1 MSWGAPFIMSA
12 LTSLLVRD
20 QKVPVRKIEEAIQR
34 QVIAGGGFDTILLE
48 AKLLPENEIASYCAA
63 VHGLSP
69 ATRAECMDVPRDVV
83 RTVPNEVAER
93 HRLVPLDFDGQ
104 RLVVA
109 VDQPLP
115 FEVDQQLG
123 FLLGV
128 TVEQRIA
135 PEMRIAAA
143 LQQHF
148 GIEMVP
154 RMRRLVEKQSSIS
167 AGSAVF
173 IEPLVAPVE
182 TKWPSD
188 QESNVPTK
196 QFGSVVE
203 SSRAPVGDLPGQP
216 VVTTTRTV
224 SLGEY
229 ASPSNISSAPEPPS
243 TVSLEEP
250 LQTESATSSPPEVAE
265 RLRRLSAPPQ
275 PSRISVPQSQSLLKH
290 RGPLT
295 ARRAVELLK
304 GAEGRDE
311 ILEISFAF
319 FRQFFDVS
327 ALFVIQAGEA
337 EGLEI
342 TGPGADLSRFERLG
356 VPLDEPSA
364 FQLVTEGGVP
374 IVDGLERTELDRK
387 VRSDMA
393 RVDLTPVLLLPIK
406 IRNRVVLV
414 FYGDRS
420 GEAFTLADIPE
431 PLAFAP
437 RVTEALQQLILRRK
451 FQTARPAPTQET
463 SPSVEAP
470 ILHRGVN
477 DTLEPAAPAYLLD
490 LEVPAPE
497 SLPPDPQPPKSQPP
511 KSLPPKSLPP
521 KSLTR
526 KSLTLES
533 PTPEYSTP
541 AGEVPPVVAED
552 ESHVRWSEPPPPPPS
567 RKPRGRVR
575 SPSFDV
581 LGVPRSAPPPP
592 MPGEQPQVTAPSG
605 PPLVAETD
613 EDFPELSLDEE
624 PLPQRR
630 VGSYVM
636 KGGTTEVVRTSKYTP
651 ATENE
656 SKRLVS
662 DWPDSLDLPTP
673 VAFASPDPEVVHD
686 EADPELSEREKRTSA
701 SPIPLTST
709 LRRPSK
715 PSASDLGEEIII
727 TEGGLEHASSEDATS
742 DSVSLS
748 KASARKHRQ
757 TGPDTPSVIIEMGD
771 SIEAVVEDLRFSG
784 PDEPEAAVRAVV
796 QQGEAALPVLVR
808 EFPGPLFFD
817 RSQPHRRL
825 PRGRDISAVGRAIA
839 AFGDLAVPYVISLF
853 DRDDADDRFY
863 AVLLSSEF
871 SHARLVQP
879 LGDRIFDDDRGVG
892 TLALDVL
899 RTLLPFERE
908 LAALTERLRAEA
920 RIPSASLETRVMALR
935 ALGELRDRAGL
946 DMLALFV
953 EKERE
958 ELAEAA
964 HRSLVQITRQD
975 FGDAVPRWLL
985 WIDNNYERHRVEWLI
1000 DSLSHVDEA
1009 MRRDAA
1015 DELKALTH
1023 EYYGYHPSLSKK
1035 EREIAQKKY
1044 RRWWE
1049 AEGHLRF
1056 TR

>member
-1 MSWGAPFIMSA
+1 MSA

-63 VHGLSP
+63 VHGLGP
-69 ATRAECMDVPRDVV
+69 ATRAECMDVPRDVI

-104 RLVVA
+104 RLIVA

-143 LQQHF
+143 LHQHF

-154 RMRRLVEKQSSIS
+154 RMRRLAEKQQALS

-173 IEPLVAPVE
+173 VEPLVTPSEPESA
-182 TKWPSD
+182 WPGE
-188 QESNVPTK
+188 QESVVPTK
-196 QFGSVVE
+196 RFGTVDST
-203 SSRAPVGDLPGQP
+203 RAPSSGPASGP
-216 VVTTTRTV
+216 KVTTSRTV
-224 SLGEY
+224 TLSEFTPPHSVSSVPDEPEVLD
-229 ASPSNISSAPEPPS
+229 SPVSPVAPATSPVAPATLPVSSPP
-243 TVSLEEP
+243 V
-250 LQTESATSSPPEVAE
+250 SSPPEVAE
-265 RLRRLSAPPQ
+265 RLKRLSAPPQ
-275 PSRISVPQSQSLLKH
+275 PSRISVPQSESLIKH

-295 ARRAVELLK
+295 AGRAVELLK

-327 ALFVIQAGEA
+327 AIFVIQDGEA

-364 FQLVTEGGVP
+364 FQFVTEGGVP
-374 IVDGLERTELDRK
+374 FVDRLARTELDTK

-393 RVDLTPVLLLPIK
+393 RVDLTPALLLPIK
-406 IRNRVVLV
+406 IRNRVVLI

-420 GEAFTLADIPE
+420 GETFTLADIPE
-431 PLAFAP
+431 PVAFAP

-451 FQTARPAPTQET
+451 FRRGSAAPTKQQALA
-463 SPSVEAP
+463 PSEAP
-470 ILHRGVN
+470 EKSVQVAPEKSAH
-477 DTLEPAAPAYLLD
+477 DTLETAAPVHLLD
-490 LEVPAPE
+490 EPGQSIQAPE
-497 SLPPDPQPPKSQPP
+497 EPKY
-511 KSLPPKSLPP
+511 
-521 KSLTR
+521 TA
-526 KSLTLES
+526 
-533 PTPEYSTP
+533 PEREE
-541 AGEVPPVVAED
+541 APVLAED

-567 RKPRGRVR
+567 RKRRGRER

-592 MPGEQPQVTAPSG
+592 MPGEQPQVTAPSN
-605 PPLVAETD
+605 PPLTDLD
-613 EDFPELSLDEE
+613 EDFPELSVDD
-624 PLPQRR
+624 PPAPRR

-636 KGGTTEVVRTSKYTP
+636 KGGTAEVVRRSKYTP
-651 ATENE
+651 DAEA
-656 SKRLVS
+656 SKEKPAEKK
-662 DWPDSLDLPTP
+662 DWRNSPDLPSP
-673 VAFASPDPEVVHD
+673 VAFSPPAQSPED
-686 EADPELSEREKRTSA
+686 DDDGPELIVESEPSEPSEREKRESA

-709 LRRPSK
+709 LRRPTK
-715 PSASDLGEEIII
+715 PRDSDVGEEIII
-727 TEGGLEHASSEDATS
+727 TETTPADGLSSDINKLDSIPPAT
-742 DSVSLS
+742 
-748 KASARKHRQ
+748 ASARKRRQ
-757 TGPDTPSVIIEMGD
+757 SESTASVIIEMDD
-771 SIEAVVEDLRFSG
+771 SIEAVVEDLRYSG

-817 RSQPHRRL
+817 RTQPHRRL

-839 AFGDLAVPYVISLF
+839 AFGDLAVPYVVSLL
-853 DRDDADDRFY
+853 DHDDADHRFY

-879 LGDRIFDDDRGVG
+879 LGDRIFDADRGVG

-920 RIPSASLETRVMALR
+920 RIPSALLDYRVTALR
-935 ALGELRDRAGL
+935 ALGELRDRAAL

-953 EKERE
+953 ERERE

-975 FGDAVPRWLL
+975 FGDSVPRWLL
-985 WIDNNYERHRVEWLI
+985 WIDDNKDRHRVEWLI
-1000 DSLSHVDEA
+1000 DSLSHVDET
-1009 MRRDAA
+1009 MRRKAA
-1015 DELKALTH
+1015 DELKELTH
-1023 EYYGYHPSLSKK
+1023 EYYGYHPALSKK

-1044 RRWWE
+1044 RRWWDSD
-1049 AEGHLRF
+1049 GRYRF
-1056 TR
+1056 GR

>member
-1 MSWGAPFIMSA
+1 MSA

-83 RTVPNEVAER
+83 RTVPSEVAER

-104 RLVVA
+104 RLIVA

-143 LQQHF
+143 LHQHF

-154 RMRRLVEKQSSIS
+154 RMRRLAEKQSALS
-167 AGSAVF
+167 AGSSVF
-173 IEPLVAPVE
+173 VDPLVTPAASE
-182 TKWPSD
+182 DAWPGE
-188 QESNVPTK
+188 QESVVPTK
-196 QFGSVVE
+196 RFGTVDSTRVPP
-203 SSRAPVGDLPGQP
+203 SDLGDRPS
-216 VVTTTRTV
+216 VTTTRTV
-224 SLGEY
+224 TLSEFT
-229 ASPSNISSAPEPPS
+229 APHSVSSVPDDPGVVLSEVPP
-243 TVSLEEP
+243 L
-250 LQTESATSSPPEVAE
+250 TESPVSSSPEVAE
-265 RLRRLSAPPQ
+265 RLKRLSVPPQ
-275 PSRISVPQSQSLLKH
+275 PSRISVPQSESLLKH

-295 ARRAVELLK
+295 AGRAVELLK
-304 GAEGRDE
+304 SAEGRDE

-327 ALFVIQAGEA
+327 AIFVIQDGEA

-364 FQLVTEGGVP
+364 FHLATEGGVP
-374 IVDGLERTELDRK
+374 IVDLLERTALDRQI
-387 VRSDMA
+387 RSEMA

-431 PLAFAP
+431 PVAFAP

-451 FQTARPAPTQET
+451 FRTGSAAPTKEKTPAPPET
-463 SPSVEAP
+463 TPSETAPPETAPSETAPPETLPPEAAP
-470 ILHRGVN
+470 ERKAH
-477 DTLEPAAPAYLLD
+477 DTLETAAPAYLLD
-490 LEVPAPE
+490 EEPTPLTLPPEDSAPE
-497 SLPPDPQPPKSQPP
+497 
-511 KSLPPKSLPP
+511 
-521 KSLTR
+521 R
-526 KSLTLES
+526 E
-533 PTPEYSTP
+533 E
-541 AGEVPPVVAED
+541 APVLAED

-567 RKPRGRVR
+567 RKRRGRER

-592 MPGEQPQVTAPSG
+592 MPGEQPQVTAPSN
-605 PPLVAETD
+605 PPLTD
-613 EDFPELSLDEE
+613 LDDDFPELSVDE
-624 PLPQRR
+624 PAPQRR

-636 KGGTTEVVRTSKYTP
+636 KGGTAEVVRRSKYKP
-651 ATENE
+651 AEENE
-656 SKRLVS
+656 TGGSAKPRD
-662 DWPDSLDLPTP
+662 DWKNSPDLPTP
-673 VAFASPDPEVVHD
+673 IAFTPPEQSPASVEVQV
-686 EADPELSEREKRTSA
+686 PSEREKRESA

-715 PSASDLGEEIII
+715 RRDSDVEIII
-727 TEGGLEHASSEDATS
+727 TEGAPETLTDIALPEPISP
-742 DSVSLS
+742 S
-748 KASARKHRQ
+748 KVSARKRRESSS
-757 TGPDTPSVIIEMGD
+757 DTPSVIIEMD
-771 SIEAVVEDLRFSG
+771 DTIEAAVEDLRFSG

-817 RSQPHRRL
+817 RTQPHRRL
-825 PRGRDISAVGRAIA
+825 PRGRDISAIGRAIA
-839 AFGDLAVPYVISLF
+839 AFGDLAVPYVISLL
-853 DRDDADDRFY
+853 DHDDADHRFY
-863 AVLLSSEF
+863 AVLLTSEF

-879 LGDRIFDDDRGVG
+879 LGDRIFDADRGVG

-920 RIPSASLETRVMALR
+920 RIPSALLDYRMMALR
-935 ALGELRDRAGL
+935 ALGELRDRAAL

-958 ELAEAA
+958 ELAEVA

-975 FGDAVPRWLL
+975 FGDSVPRWLL
-985 WIDNNYERHRVEWLI
+985 WIDDNKDRHRVEWLI
-1000 DSLSHVDEA
+1000 DSLSHVDET
-1009 MRRDAA
+1009 MRRKAA
-1015 DELKALTH
+1015 DELKELTH
-1023 EYYGYHPSLSKK
+1023 EYYGYHPALSKK

-1049 AEGHLRF
+1049 ADGRHRF
-1056 TR
+1056 GR

>member
-1 MSWGAPFIMSA
+1 MSA

-63 VHGLSP
+63 VHGLAP

-104 RLVVA
+104 RLIVA

-143 LQQHF
+143 LHQHF

-154 RMRRLVEKQSSIS
+154 RMRRLAEKQTALS
-167 AGSAVF
+167 AGTAVF
-173 IEPLVAPVE
+173 VEPLVAPSE
-182 TKWPSD
+182 PESAWPGN
-188 QESNVPTK
+188 QESVVPTK
-196 QFGSVVE
+196 RFGTVDSKRVPA
-203 SSRAPVGDLPGQP
+203 SDPAGGPK
-216 VVTTTRTV
+216 VTTSRTV
-224 SLGEY
+224 TLSEFTPPHSVSSVPDEPGEAHEE
-229 ASPSNISSAPEPPS
+229 ASAIEPSPMASSPVSSPP
-243 TVSLEEP
+243 VSP
-250 LQTESATSSPPEVAE
+250 VSSPPEVAE
-265 RLRRLSAPPQ
+265 RLKRLSVPPQ
-275 PSRISVPQSQSLLKH
+275 PSRISVPQSVSLLKH

-295 ARRAVELLK
+295 AGRAVELLK

-327 ALFVIQAGEA
+327 AVFVIQDGEA

-364 FQLVTEGGVP
+364 FHFVTEGGVP
-374 IVDGLERTELDRK
+374 IVDRLERTELDTK

-393 RVDLTPVLLLPIK
+393 RVDLTPALLLPIK
-406 IRNRVVLV
+406 IRNRVVLI

-420 GEAFTLADIPE
+420 GEEFTLADIPE
-431 PLAFAP
+431 PVAFAP

-451 FQTARPAPTQET
+451 FRRGSAAPTPEKVAA
-463 SPSVEAP
+463 PSEVPPEESADEAAP
-470 ILHRGVN
+470 AKSAH
-477 DTLEPAAPAYLLD
+477 DTLETGAPVHLLD
-490 LEVPAPE
+490 EPGPSIQAPE
-497 SLPPDPQPPKSQPP
+497 
-511 KSLPPKSLPP
+511 
-521 KSLTR
+521 
-526 KSLTLES
+526 E
-533 PTPEYSTP
+533 PTYTAPEREE
-541 AGEVPPVVAED
+541 APVLAED

-567 RKPRGRVR
+567 RKRRGRER

-592 MPGEQPQVTAPSG
+592 MPGEQPQVTAPSN
-605 PPLVAETD
+605 PPLTD
-613 EDFPELSLDEE
+613 SGDDFPELSVDAPE
-624 PLPQRR
+624 PAPRR

-636 KGGTTEVVRTSKYTP
+636 KGGTAEVVRRSKYTP
-651 ATENE
+651 DVETPSDESTE
-656 SKRLVS
+656 S
-662 DWPDSLDLPTP
+662 DDWRNSPDLPSP
-673 VAFASPDPEVVHD
+673 VAFSPPAQSPDPEEDDD
-686 EADPELSEREKRTSA
+686 EPELILSTEPSEPSEREKRESA

-715 PSASDLGEEIII
+715 RRDSDVGEEIII
-727 TEGGLEHASSEDATS
+727 TEGTPADGLTS
-742 DSVSLS
+742 DLNRLDSVPPAT
-748 KASARKHRQ
+748 ASARKRRQ
-757 TGPDTPSVIIEMGD
+757 SESTASVIIEMDD
-771 SIEAVVEDLRFSG
+771 SIEAVVEDLRYSG

-817 RSQPHRRL
+817 RTQPHRRL

-839 AFGDLAVPYVISLF
+839 AFGDLAVPYVISLL
-853 DRDDADDRFY
+853 DHDDADHRFY

-879 LGDRIFDDDRGVG
+879 LGDRIFDADRGVG

-920 RIPSASLETRVMALR
+920 RIPSALLDYRVTALR
-935 ALGELRDRAGL
+935 ALGELRDRAAL

-953 EKERE
+953 ERERE

-975 FGDAVPRWLL
+975 FGDSVPRWLL
-985 WIDNNYERHRVEWLI
+985 WIDDNKERHRVEWLI
-1000 DSLSHVDEA
+1000 DSLSHVDET
-1009 MRRDAA
+1009 MRRKAA
-1015 DELKALTH
+1015 DELKELTH
-1023 EYYGYHPSLSKK
+1023 EYYGYHPALSKK

-1044 RRWWE
+1044 RRWWDSD
-1049 AEGHLRF
+1049 GRHRF
-1056 TR
+1056 AR

>member
-1 MSWGAPFIMSA
+1 MAGSSGSISWGAPFIMSA

-104 RLVVA
+104 RLIVA

-143 LQQHF
+143 LHQHF

-154 RMRRLVEKQSSIS
+154 RMRRLAEKQSALS
-167 AGSAVF
+167 AGSSVF
-173 IEPLVAPVE
+173 VEPLVAPTVAE
-182 TKWPSD
+182 DAWPGE
-188 QESNVPTK
+188 QESVVPTK
-196 QFGSVVE
+196 RFGTVDSTRV
-203 SSRAPVGDLPGQP
+203 PPIDLGDRPS
-216 VVTTTRTV
+216 VTTTRTV
-224 SLGEY
+224 TLGEFTPPH
-229 ASPSNISSAPEPPS
+229 SVSSVPDEPDVLLPEAPI
-243 TVSLEEP
+243 L
-250 LQTESATSSPPEVAE
+250 TESPVSSPPEVAE
-265 RLRRLSAPPQ
+265 RLKRLSVPPQ
-275 PSRISVPQSQSLLKH
+275 PSRISVPQSESLLKH

-295 ARRAVELLK
+295 AGRAVELLK
-304 GAEGRDE
+304 SAEGRDE

-327 ALFVIQAGEA
+327 AIFVIQDGEA

-364 FQLVTEGGVP
+364 FHLATEGGVP
-374 IVDGLERTELDRK
+374 IVDLLERTALDRQ

-431 PLAFAP
+431 PVAFAP

-451 FQTARPAPTQET
+451 FRSGSAAPTKEQSLAPSEAVPSET
-463 SPSVEAP
+463 AP
-470 ILHRGVN
+470 EKKVH
-477 DTLEPAAPAYLLD
+477 DTLETAAPAYLLD
-490 LEVPAPE
+490 EEPSPLTLPPEDSAPE
-497 SLPPDPQPPKSQPP
+497 S
-511 KSLPPKSLPP
+511 
-521 KSLTR
+521 
-526 KSLTLES
+526 E
-533 PTPEYSTP
+533 E
-541 AGEVPPVVAED
+541 APVLAED

-567 RKPRGRVR
+567 RKRRGRER

-592 MPGEQPQVTAPSG
+592 MPGEQPQVTAPSN
-605 PPLVAETD
+605 PPLTD
-613 EDFPELSLDEE
+613 LDDDFPELSVDE
-624 PLPQRR
+624 PPPQRR

-636 KGGTTEVVRTSKYTP
+636 KGGTAEVVRRSKYTP
-651 ATENE
+651 ADGNKTEE
-656 SKRLVS
+656 SAEPS
-662 DWPDSLDLPTP
+662 DWQNSPDLPTP
-673 VAFASPDPEVVHD
+673 IAFTPPEQSPASVEVS
-686 EADPELSEREKRTSA
+686 EPTEREKRESA

-715 PSASDLGEEIII
+715 RRDSDPGEEIII
-727 TEGGLEHASSEDATS
+727 TEGAPETLADIALPEPISP
-742 DSVSLS
+742 S
-748 KASARKHRQ
+748 KASARKRQQ
-757 TGPDTPSVIIEMGD
+757 TGSDTPSVIIEMD
-771 SIEAVVEDLRFSG
+771 DTIEAAVEDLRFSG

-817 RSQPHRRL
+817 RTQPHRRL

-839 AFGDLAVPYVISLF
+839 AFGDLAVPYVISLL
-853 DRDDADDRFY
+853 DHDDADHRFY

-879 LGDRIFDDDRGVG
+879 LGDRIFDADRGVG

-920 RIPSASLETRVMALR
+920 RIPSALLDYRMMALR
-935 ALGELRDRAGL
+935 ALGELRDRAAL

-975 FGDAVPRWLL
+975 FGDSVPRWLL
-985 WIDNNYERHRVEWLI
+985 WIDDNKDRHRVEWLI
-1000 DSLSHVDEA
+1000 DSLSHVDET
-1009 MRRDAA
+1009 MRRKAA
-1015 DELKALTH
+1015 DELKELTH
-1023 EYYGYHPSLSKK
+1023 EYYGYHPALSKK

-1049 AEGHLRF
+1049 ANGRHRF
-1056 TR
+1056 GR

>member
-1 MSWGAPFIMSA
+1 MSA

-48 AKLLPENEIASYCAA
+48 ARLLPENEIASYCAA
-63 VHGLSP
+63 VHGLAA
-69 ATRAECMDVPRDVV
+69 ATRAECMDVARDVV

-104 RLVVA
+104 RLIVA

-135 PEMRIAAA
+135 PEVRIAAA
-143 LQQHF
+143 LHQHF

-154 RMRRLVEKQSSIS
+154 RMRRLAEKQSSIS
-167 AGSAVF
+167 AGATVF
-173 IEPLVAPVE
+173 VEPLVAAQPDPA
-182 TKWPSD
+182 WPAE
-188 QESNVPTK
+188 QESEVPTK
-196 QFGSVVE
+196 RFGTVE
-203 SSRAPVGDLPGQP
+203 GSRPPASGRSGRPR
-216 VVTTTRTV
+216 VTTSRTV
-224 SLGEY
+224 SLDEY
-229 ASPSNISSAPEPPS
+229 TPPHSVSSAPIEPKPSEPP
-243 TVSLEEP
+243 V
-250 LQTESATSSPPEVAE
+250 SSPPEVAE
-265 RLRRLSAPPQ
+265 RLRRLSVPPQ
-275 PSRISVPQSQSLLKH
+275 PSRISVPQSASLRKH

-295 ARRAVELLK
+295 AGRAVELLK
-304 GAEGRDE
+304 GAEERDE

-327 ALFVIQAGEA
+327 AIFVVQDGEA

-364 FQLVTEGGVP
+364 FHNAVEGGVP
-374 IVDGLERTELDRK
+374 VVDTLDRTELDRK

-406 IRNRVVLV
+406 IRSRVVLV

-420 GEAFTLADIPE
+420 GEAFSLTDVPE
-431 PLAFAP
+431 TVAFAP
-437 RVTEALQQLILRRK
+437 RVSDALQQLILRRK
-451 FQTARPAPTQET
+451 FRGGSASSPKKPTPKTGAPKQNLKPEPREAATQDYAT
-463 SPSVEAP
+463 
-470 ILHRGVN
+470 
-477 DTLEPAAPAYLLD
+477 
-490 LEVPAPE
+490 
-497 SLPPDPQPPKSQPP
+497 PPD
-511 KSLPPKSLPP
+511 
-521 KSLTR
+521 
-526 KSLTLES
+526 E
-533 PTPEYSTP
+533 TPEL
-541 AGEVPPVVAED
+541 AED
-552 ESHVRWSEPPPPPPS
+552 ESHVRWSEPPPPPPA
-567 RKPRGRVR
+567 RKHRGRER

-592 MPGEQPQVTAPSG
+592 MPGEQPQVTAPSA
-605 PPLVAETD
+605 PPALATVD
-613 EDFPELSLDEE
+613 SDFPELSVEE
-624 PLPQRR
+624 PPPPTRR

-636 KGGTTEVVRTSKYTP
+636 KGGTTEVVRRSKYPRAPSDAPLPKSEP
-651 ATENE
+651 APSQSTDDWR
-656 SKRLVS
+656 KS
-662 DWPDSLDLPTP
+662 DDLPSAAVPETP
-673 VAFASPDPEVVHD
+673 SPAKEVA
-686 EADPELSEREKRTSA
+686 EAEPSERAERTSA

-715 PSASDLGEEIII
+715 RRDSEPGEEIII
-727 TEGGLEHASSEDATS
+727 TDTVEIEKIPSSGAP
-742 DSVSLS
+742 
-748 KASARKHRQ
+748 SAQETPARRR
-757 TGPDTPSVIIEMGD
+757 TRRDTRPETPSVIIEMGD

-839 AFGDLAVPYVISLF
+839 AFGDLAVPYVVSLLN
-853 DRDDADDRFY
+853 RNGADDRFY

-879 LGDRIFDDDRGVG
+879 LGERIFDDDRGVG

-908 LAALTERLRAEA
+908 LAALTERLRAES
-920 RIPSASLETRVMALR
+920 RIPSAPLEHRVMALR
-935 ALGELRDRAGL
+935 ALGELRDRGGL
-946 DMLALFV
+946 DMLVLFV

-964 HRSLVQITRQD
+964 HRSLIQITRQD
-975 FGDAVPRWLL
+975 FGDSVPRWLL
-985 WIDNNYERHRVEWLI
+985 WIDENKDRHRIEWLI
-1000 DSLSHVDEA
+1000 DSLSHASET

-1015 DELKALTH
+1015 DELKELTH

-1049 AEGHLRF
+1049 SEGHVRF